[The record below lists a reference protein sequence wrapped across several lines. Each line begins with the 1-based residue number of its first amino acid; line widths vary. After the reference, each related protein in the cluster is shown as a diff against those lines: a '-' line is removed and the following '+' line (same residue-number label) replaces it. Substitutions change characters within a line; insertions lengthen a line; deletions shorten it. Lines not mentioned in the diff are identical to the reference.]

1 MNNSPTEGGVVTPA
15 STEPTGQEQ
24 IQQPSAEQNQ
34 ETISHEQSQEAVSQ
48 TTAEENKTN
57 QGASQNDDDG
67 LAKFAKAQGFDPDN
81 LSDDV
86 KRALKIAHDNQKA
99 YRNSTPEKKVTE
111 AAQELDAPKENE
123 TEDEAFRREF
133 KQYKYEQQ
141 TSKFWGEDGRDTT
154 LEPTMVEILND
165 AKEKHGAAY
174 AKTLSQDLPTLYDLA
189 RLRTGAVGGQVDTEA
204 IRREER
210 ESIKK
215 AQTAGSGQP
224 HAVTQNN
231 NSTPKVDREWLN
243 TQYDPSN
250 PEHRKMVDEAVAN
263 GDLV

>member
-1 MNNSPTEGGVVTPA
+1 MNNSPTEGEQVQTA
-15 STEPTGQEQ
+15 SVTEPTVNEQ
-24 IQQPSAEQNQ
+24 VQQPAAEQNQ

-48 TTAEENKTN
+48 TTAGNNNNE
-57 QGASQNDDDG
+57 GASQNDDDG

-111 AAQELDAPKENE
+111 VAQELEKPKENE

-141 TSKFWGEDGRDTT
+141 TSQFWGEDGRDKT
-154 LEPTMVEILND
+154 LEPTMVEILN
-165 AKEKHGAAY
+165 EKKAQYGADY
-174 AKTLSQDLPTLYDLA
+174 ARNLSHDLPTLYDLA
-189 RLRTGAVGGQVDTEA
+189 RLRNGAVGGQVDTEA

-215 AQTAGSGQP
+215 AQTASSGQP

-231 NSTPKVDREWLN
+231 NTTPKIDREWLS

-263 GDLV
+263 GDL